1 MITTIHRGINEKGRV
16 LILLRGWAADKT
28 GVQIQEDAKKMYIE
42 EAPVQVSMLTTDGAE
57 QDMLQTTLKA
67 EGRTDSRAVRT
78 MSMKAGIQA
87 APAGG
92 QRQRVMTM
100 VIIEECRRMM
110 IIREILRKGKSVI
123 Q

>member
-1 MITTIHRGINEKGRV
+1 MSDNNYTPGHKRKRPRPDSAQRMSSGQNRRADSGR
-16 LILLRGWAADKT
+16 R
-28 GVQIQEDAKKMYIE
+28 QEDVYRRS
-42 EAPVQVSMLTTDGAE
+42 SMLTTDGAE